1 MTVPE
6 RYFDH
11 ILAETQR
18 AMLEQPAHYRTSGSN
33 TKKYCKLETKTLSFT
48 DYLFKTNSANY

>member
-33 TKKYCKLETKTLSFT
+33 TKKYCKLETKTL
-48 DYLFKTNSANY
+48 LKKTLKKNT